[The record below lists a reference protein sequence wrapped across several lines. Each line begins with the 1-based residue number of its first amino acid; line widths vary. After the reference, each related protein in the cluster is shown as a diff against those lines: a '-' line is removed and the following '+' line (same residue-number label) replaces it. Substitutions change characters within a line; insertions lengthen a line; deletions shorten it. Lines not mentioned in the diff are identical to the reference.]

1 VDDGFHCT
9 PLVPGCL
16 KPLQYVL
23 PCAVGAAQRHPS
35 NEVNS
40 LACAAQ
46 YDRRARADAQLWI
59 PASCGTNSIS
69 ENENRAAT
77 ADLKT
82 KIAQRLP
89 TYSLR
94 HYRGGGGAD
103 LDVLC
108 SAPMR

>member
-9 PLVPGCL
+9 PLVQGCL

-59 PASCGTNSIS
+59 DWKVRHAHLP
-69 ENENRAAT
+69 RAAGQVPS
-77 ADLKT
+77 AKT

-89 TYSLR
+89 TYSVR